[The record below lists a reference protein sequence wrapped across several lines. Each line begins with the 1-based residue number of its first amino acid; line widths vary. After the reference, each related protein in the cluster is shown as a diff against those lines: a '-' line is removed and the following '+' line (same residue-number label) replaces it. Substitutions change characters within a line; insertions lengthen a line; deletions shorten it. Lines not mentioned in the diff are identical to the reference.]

1 MEGIR
6 VGRGPS
12 KGQTAFFA
20 DESVSVPGVEESDV
34 VKVRGLIEEP
44 VKRKSESDID
54 IEREKAKSG
63 KALTYF
69 DGALGKGNVNSS
81 GVTDHPM
88 ISSGELGVTGQS
100 KVHGVD
106 VSVSNLGKVVQIE
119 NGIGCQVGVGVEGN
133 LDVVKIGEGGES
145 TKSGNNKIETET
157 SPRPVSNLVR

>member
-20 DESVSVPGVEESDV
+20 DESVSVPGAVESDV

-63 KALTYF
+63 KALTYL

-81 GVTDHPM
+81 GVTDHPIM
-88 ISSGELGVTGQS
+88 SSGELGVTGQA

-106 VSVSNLGKVVQIE
+106 VSESNLGKVVQIE
-119 NGIGCQVGVGVEGN
+119 NEVGVGGEGN
-133 LDVVKIGEGGES
+133 RDVVKIGEGGES